1 VSAETGLE
9 IHKIVVAQ
17 YGGLTGLEQ
26 AKNNV
31 LVVSAKYL
39 RAQNYLIM

>member
-1 VSAETGLE
+1 M
-9 IHKIVVAQ
+9 VAQ

-26 AKNNV
+26 VKNNV

-39 RAQNYLIM
+39 RAQNYLFM